1 MRTGSLGSKCGRLAY
16 SHIAFPA
23 LRTMTRVNPLVTYYH
38 VVSDRDVPHVDNLYL
53 FRSVSQ
59 FKRDM
64 DAFLKFFRP
73 ITLQEFLESLNGER
87 LMPRNAFLLTFDDG
101 LKECHEVVGPILAQK
116 GIPATFFL
124 CSAFVDNRNLA

>member
-1 MRTGSLGSKCGRLAY
+1 MHTGSLGSKCGRLAY

-59 FKRDM
+59 FKRDIA
-64 DAFLKFFRP
+64 AFLKFFRQ
-73 ITLQEFLESLNGER
+73 ITFKEFLDSLNETDLLR
-87 LMPRNAFLLTFDDG
+87 RKPLCLHSNAG
-101 LKECHEVVGPILAQK
+101 
-116 GIPATFFL
+116 
-124 CSAFVDNRNLA
+124 